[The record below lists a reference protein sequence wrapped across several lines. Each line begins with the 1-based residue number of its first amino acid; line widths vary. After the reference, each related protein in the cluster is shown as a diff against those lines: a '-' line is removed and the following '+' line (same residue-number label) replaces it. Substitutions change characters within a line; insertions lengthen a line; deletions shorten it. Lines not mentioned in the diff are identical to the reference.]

1 MDIRGIVV
9 VGTYTDR
16 HAETVRFF
24 RDVLGL
30 RIDHDEPGF
39 TNFRLPDTGK
49 IEVLGPQHEHG
60 HGDHKGHERF
70 TTAPVPGLLVPDI
83 VAARAELEA
92 HNAELLGPLLGDPA
106 VNAWQHFRAPDGNVY
121 SLTFGQY
128 RR

>member
-1 MDIRGIVV
+1 VDIRGIVV

-24 RDVLGL
+24 REVLGL
-30 RIDHDEPGF
+30 RADHDEPGF

-49 IEVLGPQHEHG
+49 IEVLGPEHGHEHG
-60 HGDHKGHERF
+60 HARF
-70 TTAPVPGLLVPDI
+70 TTAPVPGLLVPNI

-92 HNAELLGPLLGDPA
+92 ANVELLGPLLGDPA